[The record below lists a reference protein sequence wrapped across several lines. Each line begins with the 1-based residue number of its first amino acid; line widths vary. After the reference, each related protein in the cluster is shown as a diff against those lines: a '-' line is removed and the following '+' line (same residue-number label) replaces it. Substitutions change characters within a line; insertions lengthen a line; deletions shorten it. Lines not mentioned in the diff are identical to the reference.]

1 MQSKIVIVGLAMILV
16 AFSTLML
23 FDNQI
28 RLLIVGVPEQ
38 EGLFPP
44 DFPRGGGEFP
54 PLDEEG
60 QIPFQGGPGGLGFR
74 QGGEGGGGAQAFGT
88 IAYVR
93 LSGYLV
99 GIGGVFVVS
108 IGALRVPKPKPN
120 EQGSSPG
127 EGSQGPSNAQRKRN
141 AEDRSEE
148 DRMMPSGTASVGSQ
162 TVLVAGSRMQN
173 SGRPVVRLDSVVKTY
188 FGDGITTPAIRGIS
202 LEIYEGEFV
211 AIVGPSGS
219 GKSTLL
225 NLVEALDKPT
235 SGTVFID
242 GVDIAKLNDRQISE
256 LRNRKIGFVFQ
267 SYNLIPRMTALANVE
282 FPLAARSMPTEQR
295 RQRALE
301 VLQLVGLGEK
311 ANRVPSKMSGGE
323 QQRVALARALV
334 TEPAILVGDEPTGN
348 LDTKTT
354 QALIKLLKDLN
365 KKTGKTIIVI
375 THNMEVANATD
386 RIIYLRDGAIE
397 REEYR
402 EGSNYQ

>member
-1 MQSKIVIVGLAMILV
+1 MIIVAI
-16 AFSTLML
+16 STLMV
-23 FDNQI
+23 FDNQV

-38 EGLFPP
+38 GGQFLP
-44 DFPRGGGEFP
+44 DFARGGGEFP
-54 PLDEEG
+54 ALDEEG
-60 QIPFQGGPGGLGFR
+60 QIPFQGGPGGRGFR
-74 QGGEGGGGAQAFGT
+74 QGGAGGGGAQAFGT

-127 EGSQGPSNAQRKRN
+127 EGSQGPSNAQPVRS
-141 AEDRSEE
+141 AEDMSEE
-148 DRMMPSGTASVGSQ
+148 EVMMPSGTASVGSQ
-162 TVLVAGSRMQN
+162 TILVAGSRMQN

-188 FGDGITTPAIRGIS
+188 FGDGIATPAIRGIS

-235 SGTVFID
+235 SGKVFID

-282 FPLAARSMPTEQR
+282 FPLAARSIPAEQR

-311 ANRVPSKMSGGE
+311 ANRVPAKMSGGE

>member
-1 MQSKIVIVGLAMILV
+1 MRTQSKIVIIGLAMIIV
-16 AFSTLML
+16 AFSTLMV

-28 RLLIVGVPEQ
+28 RLLIVGVPEAGGQ
-38 EGLFPP
+38 FPP

-54 PLDEEG
+54 LLDEEG
-60 QIPFQGGPGGLGFR
+60 QVPFQGGPGGRGFR
-74 QGGEGGGGAQAFGT
+74 QGGAGGVAQAFGT

-99 GIGGVFVVS
+99 GIAGVFVVS
-108 IGALRVPKPKPN
+108 IGALRVPKPK
-120 EQGSSPG
+120 EQGSSQG
-127 EGSQGPSNAQRKRN
+127 MGSEGPSNAQAVKSMD
-141 AEDRSEE
+141 DRSEGVN
-148 DRMMPSGTASVGSQ
+148 MPSGTGSVGSQ
-162 TVLVAGSRMQN
+162 TVLVTRSRMRN
-173 SGRPVVRLDSVVKTY
+173 RGRPVVRLDSVVKTY
-188 FGDGITTPAIRGIS
+188 FGDGIATPAIRGIS

-225 NLVEALDKPT
+225 NMLEALDKPT
-235 SGTVFID
+235 SGKVFID

-282 FPLAARSMPTEQR
+282 FPLAARSIPSEQR
-295 RQRALE
+295 KQRALE
-301 VLQLVGLGEK
+301 VLRLVGLGEM

-334 TEPAILVGDEPTGN
+334 TDPAILVGDEPTGN

-354 QALIKLLKDLN
+354 QALIQLLKDLN

-386 RIIYLRDGAIE
+386 RIIYLRDGKIE

-402 EGSNYQ
+402 EGANYQ

>member
-38 EGLFPP
+38 GGQFLP

-54 PLDEEG
+54 ALDEEG
-60 QIPFQGGPGGLGFR
+60 QIPFQEGPGGRGFR
-74 QGGEGGGGAQAFGT
+74 QGAGGGGAQAFGT

-93 LSGYLV
+93 ISGYLV

-127 EGSQGPSNAQRKRN
+127 EESQGPSNAQPKRN

-148 DRMMPSGTASVGSQ
+148 DRMMPSGKASVGSQ

-386 RIIYLRDGAIE
+386 RIIYLRDGQIE

>member
-1 MQSKIVIVGLAMILV
+1 MQSKIVIVGLAMIIV
-16 AFSTLML
+16 AFSTLMV

-38 EGLFPP
+38 EGQFLP

-54 PLDEEG
+54 ALDEEG
-60 QIPFQGGPGGLGFR
+60 QIPFQGGPGGRGFR
-74 QGGEGGGGAQAFGT
+74 QGGAGGGGAQAFGT

-127 EGSQGPSNAQRKRN
+127 EGSQGPSNAQPMKSV
-141 AEDRSEE
+141 EDRSEE
-148 DRMMPSGTASVGSQ
+148 VMMPSGKASVGSQ

-188 FGDGITTPAIRGIS
+188 FGDGIATPAIRGIS

-235 SGTVFID
+235 SGKVFID

-282 FPLAARSMPTEQR
+282 FPLAARSIPTEQR

>member
-60 QIPFQGGPGGLGFR
+60 QIPFQGGPGGRGFR
-74 QGGEGGGGAQAFGT
+74 QGGGGAQAFGT

-108 IGALRVPKPKPN
+108 IGAMRVPKPKPN

-127 EGSQGPSNAQRKRN
+127 EGSQGPSNAQPMRS

-148 DRMMPSGTASVGSQ
+148 EVMMPSGKASVGSQ
-162 TVLVAGSRMQN
+162 TVLVARSRMQN
-173 SGRPVVRLDSVVKTY
+173 RGRPVVRLDSVVKTY
-188 FGDGITTPAIRGIS
+188 FGDGIATPAIRGIS

-235 SGTVFID
+235 SGKVFID

-282 FPLAARSMPTEQR
+282 FPLAARSIPTEQR

-354 QALIKLLKDLN
+354 QTLIKLLKDLN

>member
-1 MQSKIVIVGLAMILV
+1 MQSKIVIVGLAMIIV
-16 AFSTLML
+16 AFSTLMV

-44 DFPRGGGEFP
+44 DFSRGGGEFP

-60 QIPFQGGPGGLGFR
+60 QIPFQGGPGGRGFR
-74 QGGEGGGGAQAFGT
+74 QGGAGGGAQAFGT

-93 LSGYLV
+93 LSGYFV

-120 EQGSSPG
+120 ELGSSPG
-127 EGSQGPSNAQRKRN
+127 EGSQGPSNAQPMRS
-141 AEDRSEE
+141 AEDRSE
-148 DRMMPSGTASVGSQ
+148 DDVMMPSGKASVGSQ
-162 TVLVAGSRMQN
+162 TVLVARSRMRN
-173 SGRPVVRLDSVVKTY
+173 RGRPVVRLDSVVKTY
-188 FGDGITTPAIRGIS
+188 FGDGIATPAIRDIS

-235 SGTVFID
+235 SGKVFID

-282 FPLAARSMPTEQR
+282 FPLAARSMPTDQR

-301 VLQLVGLGEK
+301 ILRLVGLGEK

-365 KKTGKTIIVI
+365 MKTGKTIIVI

>member
-1 MQSKIVIVGLAMILV
+1 MQSKIVIVGLAMIIV

-60 QIPFQGGPGGLGFR
+60 QIPFQGVPGGRGFR
-74 QGGEGGGGAQAFGT
+74 QGGAGGGGAQAFGT

-93 LSGYLV
+93 LSGYLI

-127 EGSQGPSNAQRKRN
+127 EGSQGPSNAQPVRS

-148 DRMMPSGTASVGSQ
+148 EVMMSSGKASVGSQ

-188 FGDGITTPAIRGIS
+188 FGDGIATPAIRGIS

-235 SGTVFID
+235 SGKVFID

-282 FPLAARSMPTEQR
+282 FPLAARSIPAEQR

-311 ANRVPSKMSGGE
+311 ANRVPAKMSGGE

-354 QALIKLLKDLN
+354 QALIKLLQDLN

>member
-1 MQSKIVIVGLAMILV
+1 MQSKIVIVGLAMILA
-16 AFSTLML
+16 AFSTLMV

-60 QIPFQGGPGGLGFR
+60 QIPFQGGLGGRGFR
-74 QGGEGGGGAQAFGT
+74 QGGAGGGGAQAFGT

-108 IGALRVPKPKPN
+108 IGGLRVPKPKPN

-127 EGSQGPSNAQRKRN
+127 EGSQGPSNAQPMKS

-148 DRMMPSGTASVGSQ
+148 DVMMASGKASVGSQ
-162 TVLVAGSRMQN
+162 TVLVARSRMQN
-173 SGRPVVRLDSVVKTY
+173 RGRPIVRLDSVVKTY
-188 FGDGITTPAIRGIS
+188 FGDGIATPAIRGIS

-235 SGTVFID
+235 SRKVFID

-282 FPLAARSMPTEQR
+282 FPLAARSMSTEQR

-348 LDTKTT
+348 LDSKTT

-386 RIIYLRDGAIE
+386 RIIYLRDGQIE